1 MLTKLVSIVPS
12 VNSVLI
18 FCPSRQ
24 ADLRKVLKAYAM
36 HNEKT
41 GYCQVRTST
50 QFSVTYE
57 AALYDNTV
65 FTILQAMA
73 PVAATLLMNMTAEV
87 QGRKRNRTCVDRR
100 HLVSCP
106 DHTPISCWAAH
117 AVWARD

>member
-12 VNSVLI
+12 VNSWVPI

-41 GYCQVRTST
+41 GYCQVCTST

-57 AALYDNTV
+57 AALEDNTV

-87 QGRKRNRTCVDRR
+87 GTHRGGREIG
-100 HLVSCP
+100 
-106 DHTPISCWAAH
+106 HT
-117 AVWARD
+117 